1 MASRLQEF
9 KTFFG
14 FQLCLKVFSVT
25 EQLSC
30 LLQSKQTSIDTA
42 INQANVLKSHLTR
55 LRSDSEFDLFYKD
68 VEQCATDVTDKPELP
83 RQRRASKR
91 VDPDN
96 SQHQFSTP
104 KDIHRKT
111 YFELLDVMIQEI
123 DRRLSKK
130 ALEIPHLIESVLL
143 KSFAKE
149 ALPCDAIDKLSQFYL
164 NDLTQDKLAR
174 EVTFIP
180 DILQCVR
187 KSEKYKG
194 LKQISSISTICDIM
208 IDFPSYAELCPEI
221 VKLIR
226 IFLTVPVSTAT
237 AERFFSSLRRLKTCL
252 RSTMSQERLSATVV
266 LNTYKDKT
274 SNVDPRTVAQKF
286 VDRQDARKSYFGA
299 FVDL

>member
-1 MASRLQEF
+1 MCNLVRDCISVVKDIVQLISNSPKRNASFDAIRKETSPSTPNLRPLCPTRWTVRTAAFESVLLNYAVLIDTFEEISTLTRDEHGAKAAGLASRLQEF
-9 KTFFG
+9 KTLFG

-143 KSFAKE
+143 KSFAEE
-149 ALPCDAIDKLSQFYL
+149 ALPCDAIDKLSQFYS
-164 NDLTQDKLAR
+164 NDLTQEKLAR

-180 DILQCVR
+180 DILHCVR

-194 LKQISSISTICDIM
+194 LKQIS
-208 IDFPSYAELCPEI
+208 
-221 VKLIR
+221 
-226 IFLTVPVSTAT
+226 
-237 AERFFSSLRRLKTCL
+237 RF
-252 RSTMSQERLSATVV
+252 
-266 LNTYKDKT
+266 
-274 SNVDPRTVAQKF
+274 
-286 VDRQDARKSYFGA
+286 RQY
-299 FVDL
+299 VT